1 MNSDE
6 QPIECHLENLGH
18 CPRCAEPLGG
28 CPCSIEDYESLAND
42 LLALAQDLREARDD
56 ERF

>member
-1 MNSDE
+1 MSLN
-6 QPIECHLENLGH
+6 LEHPENMGF
-18 CPRCAEPLGG
+18 
-28 CPCSIEDYESLAND
+28 CPCCTQPLPCHCTVQDYENLAND

>member
-1 MNSDE
+1 MDE
-6 QPIECHLENLGH
+6 QPIECSIENMGY
-18 CPRCAEPLGG
+18 
-28 CPCSIEDYESLAND
+28 CPCCAKALGVCGCTVEDYESLAND

>member
-1 MNSDE
+1 MRDE
-6 QPIECHLENLGH
+6 QPIECSLLNLGR
-18 CPRCAEPLGG
+18 CPRCAQPLG
-28 CPCSIEDYESLAND
+28 CDCTIEDYESLAND

>member
-1 MNSDE
+1 MRDE
-6 QPIECHLENLGH
+6 QPIECSLLNLGR

-28 CPCSIEDYESLAND
+28 CGCTIEDYESLAND
-42 LLALAQDLREARDD
+42 LLTLAQDLREARDD

>member
-6 QPIECHLENLGH
+6 SIECSIENLGR
-18 CPRCAEPLGG
+18 CPRCTEPLGG
-28 CPCSIEDYESLAND
+28 CPCSIEDYESLGFD